1 MVYDTASAIE
11 YLHSRSPP
19 IIHRDIKPENLLLFG
34 DTLKLADFGWSNLN
48 ENMRNT
54 YCGTPD
60 YLAPEMILRS
70 THNEKLDVWSL
81 GVLTFELLTG
91 VAPFT
96 PPNIKERGKK
106 MKALETNITKG
117 NFDIPESV
125 PQEAANLIRKALTVD
140 PNRRISA
147 KDFIEHEWFIKLGIA
162 KQKSPPPQI
171 TQVHRLE
178 PSNIVFKQVTPYKF
192 DYSQHTNTNGLT
204 PSYLRQENPLMRG
217 LTPVHSRSVSRDLG
231 IREPHRHIEVKHP
244 SEEVH
249 RLPAQNGIA
258 NYQSAQQFQDY
269 NFRSMTRQD
278 NMGTPVRKIGYTYQ
292 NFHQAAQNSTS
303 QISDNRM
310 NPTFTAPP
318 GTTPHRDYRI
328 SKDDYSNHDSKQ
340 NISTDI
346 ISNDQSRIRPSPL
359 RLRSDSKE
367 HNYTPKAEYSG
378 IIGNS
383 KMMNSPGVQA
393 YTIHTPQVYQFKV
406 DIQSYLE

>member
-96 PPNIKERGKK
+96 PSNIKERGKK

-117 NFDIPESV
+117 NFDIPDSV

-147 KDFIEHEWFIKLGIA
+147 KDFIEHEWFIKLSIA

-171 TQVHRLE
+171 TQVQRLE
-178 PSNIVFKQVTPYKF
+178 PANIVYKQVAPYKF
-192 DYSQHTNTNGLT
+192 DYSPHPSTNGLAA
-204 PSYLRQENPLMRG
+204 SYLRQDNPLMRG

-231 IREPHRHIEVKHP
+231 IREPHRHIEVRHP
-244 SEEVH
+244 SEEVQ
-249 RLPAQNGIA
+249 RLPAQNGVA

-269 NFRSMTRQD
+269 NFRSVTRQD
-278 NMGTPVRKIGYTYQ
+278 NTGTPVRQIGYAYQ
-292 NFHQAAQNSTS
+292 NFHQAAQNSTG
-303 QISDNRM
+303 QITDNKM
-310 NPTFTAPP
+310 NPTMTAPP

-359 RLRSDSKE
+359 RLRSDSQE
-367 HNYTPKAEYSG
+367 VSYTPKAEYSG
-378 IIGNS
+378 ITGNS
-383 KMMNSPGVQA
+383 KMMNSPRVQA
-393 YTIHTPQVYQFKV
+393 YTIHAPQVYQIKV
-406 DIQSYLE
+406 DVQSYLK